1 MEEPNPVPS
10 PCYGN
15 PEKGSMTQP
24 RTNHCSSKDKSKP
37 SISHLSSFPI
47 PGWQSRTLCFYLA
60 DKSIDC

>member
-47 PGWQSRTLCFYLA
+47 PRLA
-60 DKSIDC
+60 EWDPLFLSCR